1 MLPTTQR
8 GQGRLEYV
16 EINTS
21 DTHPP
26 GPSGNTVMQYETLQL
41 LSAEPRRQ
49 ASARTSAESNEACG
63 RKTKDRADRTRE
75 KKCQFPSMGF
85 EPVPLAYA
93 PIVLLIG
100 PLRIDVTV
108 TAKWPL
114 WVLRNVTPFT
124 PSHFRQSSEQMFLV
138 FSFRFFQN
146 GFFGIC
152 FQCFVNNIS
161 EKLNIFWT
169 FS

>member
-1 MLPTTQR
+1 MHDSRAYSEEIQAKRTFQSKLRASQSPFEVGAGYQTKAWGKSYQTTVVVRLPDEHTKR
-8 GQGRLEYV
+8 HMAFESDVIAWCHSL
-16 EINTS
+16 NTL
-21 DTHPP
+21 TMP
-26 GPSGNTVMQYETLQL
+26 QYAQ
-41 LSAEPRRQ
+41 SFRP
-49 ASARTSAESNEACG
+49 
-63 RKTKDRADRTRE
+63 
-75 KKCQFPSMGF
+75 
-85 EPVPLAYA
+85 
-93 PIVLLIG
+93 IG

-124 PSHFRQSSEQMFLV
+124 PSHFRQSSEQIFLV
-138 FSFRFFQN
+138 LVFVFLKTV
-146 GFFGIC
+146 FFGIC